1 MPLWSAGSIGHRE
14 LPGSGIPATRACPS
28 CGPLQTVL
36 EMNALLFIPA
46 SKLAL
51 RACALEPTVGQPCDR
66 QWTDGRLAAWGGGLL
81 ELGDTPEKCPLC
93 PAADVATAG

>member
-66 QWTDGRLAAWGGGLL
+66 QWTDGWQPGAGDSWGWVTHPRSVHCARQLMWLQLA
-81 ELGDTPEKCPLC
+81 K
-93 PAADVATAG
+93 